1 MVDSGIDHYHP
12 HPSHQDHFEVFCI
25 PELEFAKI
33 PEHLYKAI
41 IYYINRFIIP
51 VYITKN
57 SLQAIAIVFLIEIFL
72 ISLIVLNTASNNVL
86 QNFQSY

>member
-1 MVDSGIDHYHP
+1 MVDGGIDHYHP
-12 HPSHQDHFEVFCI
+12 HPSHQDHFKIFGI

-33 PEHLYKAI
+33 PEHFYKAI
-41 IYYINRFIIP
+41 IDYIYCFIIP

-57 SLQAIAIVFLIEIFL
+57 SFQAIPIVFLIEIFL
-72 ISLIVLNTASNNVL
+72 ISLIVLNTSSNNVL